1 MSVIRPTRLTIT
13 LNPDE
18 YRALAQLAE
27 REDRPPLLQLR
38 HLLRQEL
45 RRAGLLPDARQ
56 QAGEVRHGE

>member
-1 MSVIRPTRLTIT
+1 MPATKPPRLTLT
-13 LNPDE
+13 LTPEE
-18 YRALAQLAE
+18 YRALTQLAE

-38 HLLRQEL
+38 HLLRREL